1 MASQRLLLKRIIF
14 LLLFCAFII
23 AKQSSS
29 LDVNRVTVDQA
40 TNEAALDGAL
50 SYLAPKTGQ
59 ETSSGGGGSSSS
71 ASAGQRRNASPR
83 RTNRTKSNRTMGQRR
98 PTVRRIVHPS
108 LHAAWDESNHLCAL
122 AKFQATFTIKYDTS
136 SGSTSQLIDKMPLN
150 ARSKGRC
157 DQFDDEPVLD
167 IMWKDIHQSSFSNSQ
182 QNNSTLGFTFRIIF
196 QKYTEDD
203 DRWGIQQ
210 MQLLYNTGHSV
221 FHGVSA
227 PKKFIVRSN
236 KDDYRL
242 QFRTTFG
249 RSVLCPSPPPIQM
262 YDSDGTLRV
271 IARLSNMQL
280 QAFEFSD
287 SRQGANFDEF
297 ERCGQVSFG
306 SGVARQNLKRAK
318 YDGLTF
324 TIGLMTCCIAGLTV
338 VGYAIYRSNYLKTKQ
353 YKTMED

>member
-1 MASQRLLLKRIIF
+1 MASQTLACKMIF
-14 LLLFCAFII
+14 LLLIAFLMER
-23 AKQSSS
+23 SSS
-29 LDVNRVTVDQA
+29 GSDMDRVTIDKV
-40 TNEAALDGAL
+40 TNNALDGAL
-50 SYLAPKTGQ
+50 SYLAPVPGLDTGG
-59 ETSSGGGGSSSS
+59 SGGGPS
-71 ASAGQRRNASPR
+71 ASPKRTGAR
-83 RTNRTKSNRTMGQRR
+83 RTNKSKSNRTAAARR

-108 LHAAWDESNHLCAL
+108 LHAAWDEYNHLCAL

-182 QNNSTLGFTFRIIF
+182 QNSTLGFTFRIIF

-203 DRWGIQQ
+203 DRWGVQQ

-221 FHGVSA
+221 FRGVSQ

-242 QFRTTFG
+242 QFRTNFG

-287 SRQGANFDEF
+287 PRQGSNFDEF

-324 TIGLMTCCIAGLTV
+324 TIGIMTVCIAVLTV
-338 VGYAIYRSNYLKTKQ
+338 VGYAIYRSNALKTKQ
-353 YKTMED
+353 YKTMAD

>member
-1 MASQRLLLKRIIF
+1 MS
-14 LLLFCAFII
+14 
-23 AKQSSS
+23 
-29 LDVNRVTVDQA
+29 RVTIG
-40 TNEAALDGAL
+40 EANDALEGSL
-50 SYLAPKTGQ
+50 SYLARPTTQENANGVYPSTGQ
-59 ETSSGGGGSSSS
+59 KRTGS
-71 ASAGQRRNASPR
+71 RRA
-83 RTNRTKSNRTMGQRR
+83 NRTKSTGRR

-122 AKFQATFTIKYDTS
+122 AKFQATFTIKYEVA
-136 SGSTSQLIDKMPLN
+136 SGSTSQLIDKMPFD

-167 IMWKDIHQSSFSNSQ
+167 IMWKDIHQSSFASSNSQ
-182 QNNSTLGFTFRIIF
+182 QQNSTLGFTFRIIF

-203 DRWGIQQ
+203 DRWGVQQ

-221 FHGVSA
+221 FRGVNQ
-227 PKKFIVRSN
+227 PKKVIVRSN
-236 KDDYRL
+236 KDDERF
-242 QFRTTFG
+242 QFRTNFG
-249 RSVLCPSPPPIQM
+249 RSVLCPSPPPVQM

-287 SRQGANFDEF
+287 ARQGSNFDEF

-306 SGVARQNLKRAK
+306 SGVARHNMKRAR

-324 TIGLMTCCIAGLTV
+324 TIGLMTCCIATLTV
-338 VGYAIYRSNYLKTKQ
+338 VGYAIYRSNALKTKE